1 MKRGFVLADFNSFYL
16 DNEYMIMSEIM
27 ENENLTQRELS
38 KKLGISVSTVNVLM
52 NKMIKNGLIK
62 MTQVSQKQML
72 YILTLAGMVEKTK
85 KIMKYLKYHYRV
97 IYETKEKIKSFLVEL
112 HNKYSAIFIIAPD
125 DEMGLIIGFAV
136 DEFSVIN
143 NKSNINIIKK
153 NELSSIKV
161 SDSTVLLYIGE
172 DQIQSIK
179 GSVSKDLNVINLT
192 NIL

>member
-72 YILTLAGMVEKTK
+72 YILTPAGMVEKTK